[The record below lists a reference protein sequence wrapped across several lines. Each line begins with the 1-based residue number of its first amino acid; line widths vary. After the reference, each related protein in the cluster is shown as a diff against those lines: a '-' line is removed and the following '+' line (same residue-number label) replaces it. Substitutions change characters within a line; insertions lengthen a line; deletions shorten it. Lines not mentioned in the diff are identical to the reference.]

1 MSVPV
6 LALAVSVADLGWQV
20 TTTNYPGHEGHK
32 FAQQTVV
39 LDTGRVRYAVKYCSD
54 IDPSLGEGRAWPTEG
69 YIGMPMPTS
78 ENWYHSGFLFVR
90 FNGVDIGS
98 YRVKAVRVVETGE
111 RGAVDFF
118 WDAKPGLVRV
128 RFLALPGDDKL
139 LCEVALQPQIPVTEF
154 TVRLQALPCYRTS
167 LTVAPGRRKVVTPV
181 RELLQPESEGPVRV
195 ESALDPQRENWLL
208 LCDEV
213 FDRAK
218 GRGFGPCALL
228 FLPEQIRGA
237 KVVVTHFFVTVRLDV
252 RPYLGRAR
260 LAIWEV
266 QGLSNRAALSR
277 LRGEATPTLSLLRR
291 LSFLPPS
298 LEGFDE
304 EGAEAEV
311 ERVLSRLRDWPPAM
325 ELRLL
330 PREIASLLP
339 EVVRAAKSGWPDI
352 PRELEAV
359 LKLKRLRELLREARR
374 LAELG
379 L

>member
-118 WDAKPGLVRV
+118 WDAEPGLVRV
-128 RFLALPGDDKL
+128 RFLALPGDDKI
-139 LCEVALQPQIPVTEF
+139 LCEVAIQPRGELRSFSLLLRAYPSYF
-154 TVRLQALPCYRTS
+154 TAWHKVR
-167 LTVAPGRRKVVTPV
+167 GRRTLITAKRVAHEGKRGPTKV
-181 RELLQPESEGPVRV
+181 EIGP
-195 ESALDPQRENWLL
+195 DENWLL

-213 FDRAK
+213 FDPAKGK
-218 GRGFGPCALL
+218 GRGPCAVL
-228 FLPEQIRGA
+228 FLPEQISKGT
-237 KVVVTHFFVTVRLDV
+237 VELTNYPVTVRLNVKRGV
-252 RPYLGRAR
+252 RAVR
-260 LAIWEV
+260 LALWEFPDTP
-266 QGLSNRAALSR
+266 NEEALSR
-277 LRGEATPTLSLLRR
+277 LRASAPKAVELLRKISFLPRPLLDAASKVEEARALLRR
-291 LSFLPPS
+291 LP
-298 LEGFDE
+298 
-304 EGAEAEV
+304 
-311 ERVLSRLRDWPPAM
+311 
-325 ELRLL
+325 
-330 PREIASLLP
+330 
-339 EVVRAAKSGWPDI
+339 GWPKAG
-352 PRELEAV
+352 ELSSLAG
-359 LKLKRLRELLREARR
+359 R
-374 LAELG
+374 LAEAARALEEG
-379 L
+379 ERKGAPDLRLEDEALSSLSKFEKLLWEARFEELFAE